1 MFKLF
6 SKKKTEP
13 AVAQKIPQH
22 IAFICDGNRRWAEAR
37 GLPPLAGH
45 KAGIANFENLVDW
58 YIAHGVSTITFFIFS
73 TENWNRSQEEVDYL
87 MDLFYTEL
95 KKNMKHAVE
104 KNLRYRVIGSRDRL
118 PTKLAKLC
126 DELEQTS
133 TDGTNGT
140 VVFALNYGG
149 QDEIINA
156 VNDAIAGGAPVD
168 KASFETYLDTGDL
181 LPIDLMVRTSNE
193 YRISNFL
200 LWKLAYAELL
210 FVPEHWPD
218 LVRSEKMWQYTH
230 WTNSPN
236 ATDALVAGKRQTMP
250 VQKNKGRENV
260 QYCTTCYRRFCYGH
274 CRGVGRAGGILWF
287 ACRALVGGGDCRRY
301 DY

>member
-13 AVAQKIPQH
+13 AVVQKIPQH

-210 FVPEHWPD
+210 FLPEHWPD
-218 LVRSEKMWQYTH
+218 LVKSEKLWQFTLDEF
-230 WTNSPN
+230 
-236 ATDALVAGKRQTMP
+236 AKR
-250 VQKNKGRENV
+250 N
-260 QYCTTCYRRFCYGH
+260 RRF
-274 CRGVGRAGGILWF
+274 
-287 ACRALVGGGDCRRY
+287 GGGKKANY
-301 DY
+301 AGIKK